1 MNKIVGI
8 YKAEI
13 YEYENGDI
21 RIAYECDKD
30 KNTECYKRN
39 CKQEECTHTFKKRFA
54 KNKIEKNTCP
64 PIVPRL
70 HPSG

>member
-1 MNKIVGI
+1 MNRIIGI
-8 YKAEI
+8 YKAKI

-30 KNTECYKRN
+30 NNIECYKRN
-39 CKQEECTHTFKKRFA
+39 CKQEYCTHTLNKSFA
-54 KNKIEKNTCP
+54 KNEIQNTCP
-64 PIVPRL
+64 PIELGL